1 MTSAVLARLAKLMR
15 LVRLITDGIP
25 SSINVK
31 SVRYTPVKIKF
42 TPIPRKV
49 LVEPTEE
56 RNTRGIGEVQRF
68 SVFSKIPRAAHELPH
83 LFQNS
88 HRPGV
93 NLIPCSTQPMDWSS
107 SERRNDRG

>member
-15 LVRLITDGIP
+15 LVRLITDGMP

-31 SVRYTPVKIKF
+31 SVRYTPVIIQF
-42 TPIPRKV
+42 STVPWKV
-49 LVEPTEE
+49 KVEPTEE
-56 RNTRGIGEVQRF
+56 RDTRGIGEVQRF
-68 SVFSKIPRAAHELPH
+68 SVFSKILRAAHELPH

-93 NLIPCSTQPMDWSS
+93 DLVPCSTQPMDWSS
-107 SERRNDRG
+107 S